1 MARFEL
7 FLNDIPTIIC
17 GSTQVNY
24 MNGTKLIMISQ
35 ELRQP
40 RSNVVDAPMIMA
52 PYDPAYVKK
61 ITDTIRNLVVDGV
74 NGADFSMLYC

>member
-1 MARFEL
+1 
-7 FLNDIPTIIC
+7 
-17 GSTQVNY
+17 
-24 MNGTKLIMISQ
+24 
-35 ELRQP
+35 
-40 RSNVVDAPMIMA
+40 MA